1 MNPRDRV
8 VISTP
13 MNQLWT
19 DEGEIAATRGRRL
32 DRAAIREL
40 LRGGPVRFVV
50 ANPGHRLRWIPPS
63 ERFEFWKAEVAVHLA
78 EADALHLEGSPG
90 QLAYVATE
98 WVVPDGEAPVVLLEA
113 NH

>member
-1 MNPRDRV
+1 
-8 VISTP
+8 

-50 ANPGHRLRWIPPS
+50 ANPGSRLRWIAPE
-63 ERFEFWKAEVAVHLA
+63 ERFDFWKTEATVHLV
-78 EADALHLEGSPG
+78 EADEFHLEDSPG

-113 NH
+113 HH